1 MDKEYLGSCLISG
14 YLDTYEATPGPGGLY
29 PTGLSNPDYS
39 WESNRKLE
47 ATVELGLFKDR
58 VNLGTSWYR
67 NRSSNQLV
75 GFPLPATTGFSLV
88 QANLPATV
96 QNTGWEFELSS
107 LIVRSDHF
115 NWRTSLNLTIPDNKL
130 LDFPDLEQT
139 SYRNLYRVGKPL
151 NIALLY
157 QYDGIDAET
166 GFQRVLDVNQDGR
179 YDYDDRIIVTNLGRE
194 YYGGINNEITI
205 KNFSLTFLWEFVKQ
219 DGYLPGSSAPGR
231 FGNSPKDY
239 SKVQNGTIE
248 NSDRPIASQSI
259 TALRA
264 YRNAQSSD
272 FGIGDASF
280 IRLKTLALSYDGSSP
295 KSGFL
300 PF

>member
-1 MDKEYLGSCLISG
+1 
-14 YLDTYEATPGPGGLY
+14 
-29 PTGLSNPDYS
+29 
-39 WESNRKLE
+39 
-47 ATVELGLFKDR
+47 
-58 VNLGTSWYR
+58 
-67 NRSSNQLV
+67 
-75 GFPLPATTGFSLV
+75 
-88 QANLPATV
+88 
-96 QNTGWEFELSS
+96 
-107 LIVRSDHF
+107 
-115 NWRTSLNLTIPDNKL
+115 
-130 LDFPDLEQT
+130 
-139 SYRNLYRVGKPL
+139 L

-157 QYDGIDAET
+157 QYDGIDTET

-259 TALRA
+259 AAFRA
-264 YRNAQSSD
+264 YANAQSSN

-280 IRLKTLALSYDGSSP
+280 IRLKTLALSYDLP
-295 KSGFL
+295 KALFHNNAARACKIFL
-300 PF
+300 HAQNLFTITDYKGLDPQFPGAKVLPVIRNLSCGVQFNF